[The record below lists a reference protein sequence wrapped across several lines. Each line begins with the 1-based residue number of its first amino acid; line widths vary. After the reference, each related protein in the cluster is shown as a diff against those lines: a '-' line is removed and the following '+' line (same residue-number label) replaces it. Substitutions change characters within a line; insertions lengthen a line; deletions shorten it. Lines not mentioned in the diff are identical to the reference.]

1 MRRRDLL
8 ASAGAGAV
16 TLPSMV
22 APQQAPSGIRRIGAL
37 LTKAALTDARVAA
50 FEEGLRATGWR
61 PGETLKIAYRFLQ
74 ADREQM
80 HAAGEEMVA
89 LAPELIFAQT
99 TPMTRELR
107 QMTAAIP
114 IVFVHVSDPIGDG
127 IVASF
132 AQPGGNITGF
142 TDTEASL
149 GGKWLQLLKE
159 AAPSVTRAR
168 LMFNPQTA
176 PNRGQLFLGPFE
188 AAGVALGVETAAAEV
203 HVVDDFEK
211 VFSALAGLGAGL
223 AVQTDSFMGTRPG
236 EIAALA
242 ARYAVPVVYPSRD
255 YTERGGL
262 ASYGTDSPDLF
273 RRAASYVD
281 KILKGAK
288 PADLPIQAPT
298 KYELVINL
306 KTAKALGLNVPQS
319 LLQRAD
325 EVIE

>member
-1 MRRRDLL
+1 
-8 ASAGAGAV
+8 
-16 TLPSMV
+16 
-22 APQQAPSGIRRIGAL
+22 
-37 LTKAALTDARVAA
+37 
-50 FEEGLRATGWR
+50 
-61 PGETLKIAYRFLQ
+61 
-74 ADREQM
+74 M

-188 AAGVALGVETAAAEV
+188 AAGVALGVETGAAEV
-203 HVVDDFEK
+203 HAVGDF
-211 VFSALAGLGAGL
+211 VFSALAGLGVGL
-223 AVQTDSFMGTRPG
+223 AVQTDSSTRTRPG
-236 EIAALA
+236 EIAA
-242 ARYAVPVVYPSRD
+242 
-255 YTERGGL
+255 
-262 ASYGTDSPDLF
+262 
-273 RRAASYVD
+273 
-281 KILKGAK
+281 
-288 PADLPIQAPT
+288 
-298 KYELVINL
+298 
-306 KTAKALGLNVPQS
+306 
-319 LLQRAD
+319 
-325 EVIE
+325 